1 MGAKRLNKILDL
13 AEKKVMAVPALK
25 EETRLDTSAPIK
37 EGALFD
43 IKKEHV
49 DLGAPDSLRHHVLVW
64 VLEERYDDALDEL
77 RKFLDVPSEYPN
89 FKGKIER
96 FVHHSIDLIFAI
108 KAKRSFPGLNSL
120 TRAKQQ
126 ELREKFKGH
135 YRELQN
141 VLKIIEKIETD
152 LRIRDARS
160 TIYIVRALSLSVAG
174 VVLLAL
180 YLDITGGLAKTGYIF
195 FDELVM
201 KLAELITGKF
211 KL

>member
-1 MGAKRLNKILDL
+1 
-13 AEKKVMAVPALK
+13 MAVPALK
-25 EETRLDTSAPIK
+25 EENSPASLNSPVK
-37 EGALFD
+37 EEALFE
-43 IKKEHV
+43 IKKEQV
-49 DLGAPDSLRHHVLVW
+49 ELGASGSLRYIVLYN
-64 VLEERYDDALDEL
+64 VLEENYDEALEEL
-77 RKFLDVPSEYPN
+77 RSYIDKPSPYPN
-89 FKGKIER
+89 FQGKVER
-96 FVHHSIDLIFAI
+96 FLSHAIDLIFAI

-160 TIYIVRALSLSVAG
+160 TIYIVRALCIAG
-174 VVLLAL
+174 GAILAL
-180 YLDITGGLAKTGYIF
+180 AFYLDLTDGLAKTTYIIF
-195 FDELVM
+195 NELTL
-201 KLAELITGKF
+201 KLAEFMSSVL

>member
-1 MGAKRLNKILDL
+1 VGDEKLHKIPDST
-13 AEKKVMAVPALK
+13 EKKVMAVPALK
-25 EETRLDTSAPIK
+25 EESGSQTSTPSR

-49 DLGAPDSLRHHVLVW
+49 ELGAQGSLRHNILLW
-64 VLEERYDDALDEL
+64 VLEERYDDALEGL
-77 RKFLDVPSEYPN
+77 REFLETPSEYPN

-96 FVHHSIDLIFAI
+96 FVHHAIDLIFAI

-126 ELREKFKGH
+126 ELREKFKSH

-141 VLKIIEKIETD
+141 VLKIVEKIETD

-174 VVLLAL
+174 IVLLAL

-201 KLAELITGKF
+201 KIAELITGKF